1 MAIGM
6 YKNAKKY
13 FDLNNKMIMHKVNH
27 TYRVVNNAKYI
38 CEDME
43 LDDEDKDLAMVIA
56 LLHDIGRFDQAKQM
70 KTFREDITN
79 YDHATLGVYAF
90 I

>member
-1 MAIGM
+1 MAMGM
-6 YKNAKKY
+6 YKKAKKY

-38 CEDME
+38 CEDMK

-70 KTFREDITN
+70 EKISQIMIM
-79 YDHATLGVYAF
+79 LL
-90 I
+90 

>member
-1 MAIGM
+1 MAMGM

-38 CEDME
+38 CEGME
-43 LDDEDKDLAMVIA
+43 LDDE
-56 LLHDIGRFDQAKQM
+56 
-70 KTFREDITN
+70 EDRKS
-79 YDHATLGVYAF
+79 VV
-90 I
+90 